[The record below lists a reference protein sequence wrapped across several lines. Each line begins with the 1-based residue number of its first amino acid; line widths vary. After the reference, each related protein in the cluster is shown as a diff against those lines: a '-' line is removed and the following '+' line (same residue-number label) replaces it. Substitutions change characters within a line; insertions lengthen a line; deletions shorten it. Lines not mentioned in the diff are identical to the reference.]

1 MVAHLLK
8 EINPTAKIL
17 IADPKPKFSKQGLFE
32 EGWQKH
38 YGGMIERIG
47 PDFGGDNVSVDAG
60 AMTVTIDGSVEK
72 VDVCN
77 VIPAMKA
84 GRICEIAGI
93 TEGNWAP
100 VSAHTMQ
107 SRMTRIFTFLVTR
120 LHRAICQNLVLCE

>member
-1 MVAHLLK
+1 MVAPPNPYRCPPGPYERVSMVAHLLK

-72 VDVCN
+72 VDGFVSKTGED
-77 VIPAMKA
+77 AALRKA
-84 GRICEIAGI
+84 TYEESIGWYSGI
-93 TEGNWAP
+93 TSDMFG
-100 VSAHTMQ
+100 
-107 SRMTRIFTFLVTR
+107 
-120 LHRAICQNLVLCE
+120 